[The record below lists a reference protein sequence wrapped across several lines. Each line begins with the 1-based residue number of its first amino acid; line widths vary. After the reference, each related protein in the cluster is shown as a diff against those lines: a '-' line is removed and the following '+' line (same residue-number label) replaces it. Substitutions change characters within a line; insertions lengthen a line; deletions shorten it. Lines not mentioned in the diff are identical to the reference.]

1 MSDFYSKI
9 GATQDNVSITENG
22 AVGYKT
28 TNHSLADFN
37 FKVSSYRS
45 NSRAGAID
53 FAKVLN
59 EKEAYVLKY
68 LMYLRDA
75 REGIGERVLFRNCL
89 KALAD
94 SSIADLDSIMDRMIN
109 IWIPEYGRFDDM
121 FVLVG
126 TKYESKVFAFVK
138 NQLATDFKNYQAGKS
153 VSLLAKWMPSENASA
168 QETVALARTFIKA
181 LGTTPKVYRKT
192 LSTLRAYLDV
202 TEVKLCANEW
212 DKVDYNAVP
221 SKANVKYN
229 PAFLAHD
236 EERRRQ
242 YLNDLVRGV
251 DKEGNVV
258 KINSTVNTPHD
269 VLHMYSASNGWYHLS
284 LKAYDE
290 AVEQLWKN
298 LKQMKGLKDTIVVRD
313 DSGSMTSTIGNTNIT
328 AYEVATALGIYC
340 AEHNS
345 DAYKNKIITFSETPR
360 YLDFSDSRKYGSL
373 HSKYKFL
380 MEHSEVAN
388 TNVEAVFDLILK
400 TAVENK
406 LDASELPAQI
416 LILSDMEFDS
426 CSCTNSSRGWGHST
440 VDVSLFSHIAAKYAQ
455 YGYKLP
461 KLVFWNL
468 NSHTGTIP
476 CKQNDA
482 GVILVSGFSQNV
494 LSLVN
499 SGKVDPYDALIDEL
513 SKARYEQIPL
523 VSFEATK
530 TASTG
535 RKSTRKESKAKGSQK
550 DSMPEFLK

>member
-1 MSDFYSKI
+1 MSDFYSKL
-9 GATQDNVSITENG
+9 GATQNNVSITENG

-28 TNHSLADFN
+28 TSHALADFN
-37 FKVSSYRS
+37 FKVSSYRNN
-45 NSRAGAID
+45 NSGAAD
-53 FAKVLN
+53 FSKVLN
-59 EKEAYVLKY
+59 EKEAYALKY

-75 REGIGERVLFRNCL
+75 REGIGERDLFRDCL
-89 KALAD
+89 RTLAN
-94 SSIADLDSIMDRMIN
+94 SNVADLNEIMTSMIN
-109 IWIPEYGRFDDM
+109 TWIPEYGRYDDM
-121 FVLVG
+121 FVLMG
-126 TKYESKVFAFVK
+126 TRFEPKVVAFVK
-138 NQLATDFKNYQAGKS
+138 NQLAEDFKNYQAGKS
-153 VSLLAKWMPSENASA
+153 VSLLAKWMPSENASS
-168 QETVALARTFIKA
+168 QETIALARTFIKA
-181 LGTTPKVYRKT
+181 LKTTPKAYRKT
-192 LSTLRAYLDV
+192 LSTLRGYLDV
-202 TEVKLCANEW
+202 IEVKLCANEW

-251 DKEGNVV
+251 DKDGNVV
-258 KINSTVNTPHD
+258 KINSKVNFPHD
-269 VLHMYSASNGWYHLS
+269 IIHMYTKNSGWYGIS
-284 LKAYDE
+284 LGAYDE

-298 LKQMKGLKDTIVVRD
+298 LKQMDGLKDTIVVRD
-313 DSGSMTSTIGNTNIT
+313 DSGSMTNTISGTSIS

-345 DAYKNKIITFSETPR
+345 EAYRNKIITFSATPR

-373 HSKYKFL
+373 HSKYRFL

-388 TNVEAVFDLILK
+388 TNVEAVFDLILA

-426 CSCTNSSRGWGHST
+426 CTYTRRGH
-440 VDVSLFSHIAAKYAQ
+440 VDVSLFSNIAAKYAQ

-468 NSHTGTIP
+468 MSRTGTIP

-482 GVILVSGFSQNV
+482 GVLLVSGFSQNV

-499 SGKVDPYDALIDEL
+499 GGKVDPYDALIDEL
-513 SKARYEQIPL
+513 NKNRYAEVPL
-523 VSFEATK
+523 VSYKEARASNTNRN
-530 TASTG
+530 STG
-535 RKSTRKESKAKGSQK
+535 RKYTRKESKANHAEK
-550 DSMPEFLK
+550 DEMPSFLQ